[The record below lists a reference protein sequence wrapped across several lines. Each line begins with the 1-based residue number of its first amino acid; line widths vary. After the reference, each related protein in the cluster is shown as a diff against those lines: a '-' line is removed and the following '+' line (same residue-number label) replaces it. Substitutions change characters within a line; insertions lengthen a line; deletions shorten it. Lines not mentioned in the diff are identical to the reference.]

1 MKEENEEIQAKMK
14 ILKQQQFHISN
25 LKEKISKKRQELDET
40 NQFNQVR
47 EKEDVLKDLRR
58 RLKQL
63 LEERDTVMVVKTEQE
78 KALQELKGSEDQEA
92 KKSELLHE
100 LQETKQ
106 ENKILL
112 EKKQELEREIK
123 QNHAKLF
130 DGKIYVRELQKKIDA
145 HKKRFP
151 NEEMRAITSEDVQR
165 LRAQIRELELDRREK
180 IDQHDSEMRDLESM
194 RRDLEREHE
203 RLQRILADKD
213 REMRMNSL
221 KLRELKRLQRAR
233 AAIPIRSRRPSADT
247 LDMNDLNKE
256 QQVNHYLIEEEKQI
270 KDKMARQG
278 LGLDDHEYAAD
289 GVVSLHKNKLR
300 EDRVFAS
307 QPRLQPVDIKTLDQ
321 ITAKEKELYAQLEQ
335 LQKLKKNI
343 K

>member
-1 MKEENEEIQAKMK
+1 VKEENEEIQAKMK

-25 LKEKISKKRQELDET
+25 LKERISKKRQELDET
-40 NQFNQVR
+40 NQYNQVR

-58 RLKQL
+58 KLKQL
-63 LEERDTVMVVKTEQE
+63 LEERDTVLIVKTEQE
-78 KALQELKGSEDQEA
+78 KALHELRGSEDQEA
-92 KKSELLHE
+92 RKAELLHE

-130 DGKIYVRELQKKIDA
+130 DGKLYVRELQKKIDA

-151 NEEMRAITSEDVQR
+151 NEELKAISKEDVQR
-165 LRAQIRELELDRREK
+165 MREQIRDLEFERREK
-180 IDQHDSEMRDLESM
+180 IEQHDQEMRDLESM

-203 RLQRILADKD
+203 RLQRILAEKD
-213 REMRMNSL
+213 REMRINSL

-233 AAIPIRSRRPSADT
+233 AAIPIRSRRRSPDT
-247 LDMNDLNKE
+247 IDMADLNKE
-256 QQVNHYLIEEEKQI
+256 QQVNRYLIEEEKQI
-270 KDKMARQG
+270 KDKMSRQG
-278 LGLDDHEYAAD
+278 MGLDDHEYAAD
-289 GVVSLHKNKLR
+289 SVVSLHKNRLR
-300 EDRVFAS
+300 DERVFAS
-307 QPRLQPVDIKTLDQ
+307 QPRLQSVQVQTLDQ
-321 ITAKEKELYAQLEQ
+321 ITAKEKELYEQLEQ
-335 LQKLKKNI
+335 LQRLKKNM